1 MKMYDI
7 AKSIEEN
14 AQDFAG
20 IWSNIA
26 NKTFVDKIRDLQI
39 SPNKMLSM
47 TVEQFIQTAE
57 QEIINEHKSI
67 VGLDSNAYEA
77 FVKDVMRQIGDMAST
92 KFGEDYKKSFSKLND
107 NPYIIQKQKEHV
119 GAGKSETIED
129 IIRGYLFGIIN
140 GLSAEIFLESRGV
153 GKSSARVT
161 QAQKT
166 LSNRKGWGKTAIQT
180 DVLEVLSATFDVQL
194 PSQND
199 VEFAQIETAEKMYE
213 WLNKIDLEEKFILHT
228 SVKDQST
235 NKSYGTGKSMNID
248 VRKVASLDARL
259 EPLKSISEEVSY
271 GSKDI

>member
-1 MKMYDI
+1 
-7 AKSIEEN
+7 
-14 AQDFAG
+14 
-20 IWSNIA
+20 
-26 NKTFVDKIRDLQI
+26 
-39 SPNKMLSM
+39 
-47 TVEQFIQTAE
+47 
-57 QEIINEHKSI
+57 
-67 VGLDSNAYEA
+67 
-77 FVKDVMRQIGDMAST
+77 MRQIGDMAST
-92 KFGEDYKKSFSKLND
+92 KFGEDYKKSCSKLND